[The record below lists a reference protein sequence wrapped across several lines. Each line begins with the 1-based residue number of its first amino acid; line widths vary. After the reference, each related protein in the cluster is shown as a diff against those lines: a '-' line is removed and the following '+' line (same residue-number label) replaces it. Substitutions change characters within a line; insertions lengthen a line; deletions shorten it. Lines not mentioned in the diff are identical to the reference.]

1 MSPCTNGR
9 GFILIQF
16 DMTVITKEKMLL
28 EERSALYGAVSAL
41 FADPESQKFE
51 LLLKPEIQGSVL
63 DTCFQLE
70 STLCGTDAGL
80 SKPFQQIMAKLS
92 ANNLKK
98 IQSEFVDVFGHT
110 LSKQIAPY
118 ALEHLKNTD
127 VFFRTQKLADLNG
140 FYKAFGMEVES
151 IERADHISTQ
161 TEFLSY
167 LLLKERLA
175 ERNGLIEEMGV
186 CRDAFDQF
194 QKDHFMDWAGMFA
207 GNLAKH
213 VDSEF
218 YPLAGRFF
226 SISLETEKYY
236 GSSMR

>member
-1 MSPCTNGR
+1 
-9 GFILIQF
+9 
-16 DMTVITKEKMLL
+16 MTVITKEKMLL